1 MNKEG
6 CDFVY
11 YTKLVIAKHPSIIH
25 LSLSS
30 MYLYL
35 LSSLYPLW
43 LCDKMGCWKLMY
55 YCGERIIIIVL

>member
-11 YTKLVIAKHPSIIH
+11 YTKLVIAKHPSIIYHPSISIIH

-30 MYLYL
+30 IISIFYH
-35 LSSLYPLW
+35 LSILSGYVIKW
-43 LCDKMGCWKLMY
+43 AVGS
-55 YCGERIIIIVL
+55 

>member
-11 YTKLVIAKHPSIIH
+11 YTKLVIAKHPSISIIH

-30 MYLYL
+30 IISIFYH
-35 LSSLYPLW
+35 LSILSGYVIKW
-43 LCDKMGCWKLMY
+43 AVGS
-55 YCGERIIIIVL
+55 